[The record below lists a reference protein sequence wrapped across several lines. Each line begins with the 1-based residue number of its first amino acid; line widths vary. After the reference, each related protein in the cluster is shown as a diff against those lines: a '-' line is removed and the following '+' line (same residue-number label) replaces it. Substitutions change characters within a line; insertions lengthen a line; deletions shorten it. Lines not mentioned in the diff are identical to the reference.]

1 MAYSTE
7 ALVRAASGF
16 SNTANITSATI
27 TAYLD
32 DADSVINGY
41 IGDVYSLPLST
52 TCEMIETIARH
63 ITVGLLYAN
72 EYGEESQGTDKGW
85 KGRLDW
91 AMDLL
96 KQIQD
101 QKLKLRG
108 STGTELTRSSFRLP
122 VFSPTTAE
130 SDASATDTK
139 EPRFTMNTQY

>member
-1 MAYSTE
+1 MAYTTE
-7 ALVRAASGF
+7 AAVRTASGF
-16 SNTANITSATI
+16 SNTTNITTTTI
-27 TAYLD
+27 TAYLS

-41 IGDVYSLPLST
+41 IADVYDLPLSA

-101 QKLKLRG
+101 QKLKLYDSSG
-108 STGTELTRSSFRLP
+108 DELTRSALRLP

-130 SDASATDTK
+130 SAATATNSK
-139 EPRFTMNTQY
+139 EPRITMHMQF